1 MDQHGLETTGRLDHH
16 VNHRRRRTN
25 QWYPMGRT
33 VWQRHPHWQTTL
45 EGSPTTDSATEVPLR
60 STKTENYGSSPPKA
74 FFLIEP
80 QTGKVLQ
87 QKELSANLDVTS
99 TPLVTEHEI
108 IFGSADRGV
117 FALDKPT
124 LFIKWRAETLPS
136 LVYTAPY
143 SSTPQAAVET
153 SPVSSQGMVYIGAF
167 RRVFIRHRPVNRD
180 YQRQVVFRST
190 CFLHSSSIGKQDDC
204 LRLCG

>member
-1 MDQHGLETTGRLDHH
+1 MDHLLQKL
-16 VNHRRRRTN
+16 
-25 QWYPMGRT
+25 
-33 VWQRHPHWQTTL
+33 
-45 EGSPTTDSATEVPLR
+45 
-60 STKTENYGSSPPKA
+60 
-74 FFLIEP
+74 FLIEP

-108 IFGSADRGV
+108 IFGNADRGI

-153 SPVSSQGMVYIGAF
+153 SPVSSQGIVYIGASDGYLYAIDQSTGIIKDKLYF
-167 RRVFIRHRPVNRD
+167 GAPVFSTVAVSGNRMIVCD
-180 YQRQVVFRST
+180 FAGNVY
-190 CFLHSSSIGKQDDC
+190 CLSSKAAEE
-204 LRLCG
+204 